1 MAYDVAEGSA
11 LIMAAS
17 AIGAGLAMIS
27 GFGTGIGQGYAAGK
41 GAEAVGRQP
50 GAASDIT
57 RTMLMGAAVAET
69 TGIYGLFIAIML
81 VFANPLISRYV
92 ELFQ

>member
-17 AIGAGLAMIS
+17 AIGAGIAMIS

-50 GAASDIT
+50 VCGVVSIKKRFIGRWCDVSVRAS
-57 RTMLMGAAVAET
+57 E
-69 TGIYGLFIAIML
+69 
-81 VFANPLISRYV
+81 
-92 ELFQ
+92 

>member
-17 AIGAGLAMIS
+17 AIGAGIAMIS

-50 GAASDIT
+50 GAASGDSEKSGDSAFSFH
-57 RTMLMGAAVAET
+57 RRAFFYLDRGS
-69 TGIYGLFIAIML
+69 L
-81 VFANPLISRYV
+81 
-92 ELFQ
+92 